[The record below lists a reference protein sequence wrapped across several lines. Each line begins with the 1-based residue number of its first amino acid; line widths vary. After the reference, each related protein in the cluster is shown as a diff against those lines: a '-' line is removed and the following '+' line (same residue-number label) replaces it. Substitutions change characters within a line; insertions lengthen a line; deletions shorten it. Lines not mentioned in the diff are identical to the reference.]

1 MNSNDPLF
9 VSRSNKRGLTLFLA
23 ISLAVVFLPRITM
36 WLKSSSQ
43 YTVSSE
49 EIARLSEARERFE
62 SKGSFFHFR
71 KIKHSKF
78 KSPASKFDPN
88 TYTQSQWEAL
98 GLSPKQAAV
107 VVRFCQ
113 RGIYSN
119 DQLQKIFVIPEQLY
133 VMIKDS
139 TFFPQKAVFVA
150 SKSTEKSPIEE
161 KLVLVDVN
169 RADLEE
175 LDKIP
180 GIGSFFAK
188 NILNYRTK
196 LGGFVRKEQL
206 MEVWKMDPVKYAEIE
221 RFVYIDPNTVSKMK
235 INEVSAEELKRHP
248 YFNWSIANS
257 IVKIRAQK
265 KTFHSIDELK
275 ESVLIDQEL
284 FEKIKPYVTL

>member
-1 MNSNDPLF
+1 MSSNDPLF
-9 VSRSNKRGLTLFLA
+9 VSKSNKRGLTLFLA
-23 ISLAVVFLPRITM
+23 ISLVVVFLPRIST
-36 WLKSSSQ
+36 WLKTSSQ
-43 YTVSSE
+43 YIVSSE
-49 EIARLSEARERFE
+49 EISRLTEARERFE
-62 SKGSFFHFR
+62 TKRTFFHFR
-71 KIKHSKF
+71 KNKYSKF
-78 KSPASKFDPN
+78 KSPVRKFDPN
-88 TYTQSQWEAL
+88 TYTQMQWEAL

-133 VMIKDS
+133 VLIKDS
-139 TFFPQKAVFVA
+139 TFYPQKAVFDV
-150 SKSTEKSPIEE
+150 SKSTENIPIEE

-206 MEVWKMDPVKYAEIE
+206 LEVWKMDPVKYAEIE

-257 IVKIRAQK
+257 IVKMRAQK

-284 FEKIKPYVTL
+284 FEKIKPYITL